1 MELASMGERVV
12 GHGKSRERVEGRE
25 RAYEDCGTTNREEE
39 VISLLS
45 TISDAREREKRRG
58 R

>member
-1 MELASMGERVV
+1 MGERVV